1 MTAYVVYAFKEPKGS
16 SSVEYESL
24 GRYVCEDRN
33 RAVDLWRDNDWSRCT
48 RLLVWD
54 ILCRVVRSDAHREAR
69 C

>member
-33 RAVDLWRDNDWSRCT
+33 RAVDLWREENPAKAQTLDCISDRIKIVA
-48 RLLVWD
+48 LVD
-54 ILCRVVRSDAHREAR
+54 SCGI
-69 C
+69 